1 MSILSWILDVAD
13 TMAGGWDGFKGWGEG
28 LWLGVLEWDWSTVWP
43 ILPIESPI
51 WLLDVEIERWV
62 EVFSP

>member
-1 MSILSWILDVAD
+1 
-13 TMAGGWDGFKGWGEG
+13 

-51 WLLDVEIERWV
+51 WLLDVEIARWV